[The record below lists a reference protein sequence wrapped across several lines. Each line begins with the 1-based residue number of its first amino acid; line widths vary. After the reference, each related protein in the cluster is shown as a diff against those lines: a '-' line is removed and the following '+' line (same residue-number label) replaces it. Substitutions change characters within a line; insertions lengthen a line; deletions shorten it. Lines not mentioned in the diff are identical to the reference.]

1 MQAPA
6 TSDQAARFNDR
17 VFTQIMNLDR
27 SPERLATIRAF
38 ADAAGLAFTRYP
50 AIEGKLVDTSTPEM
64 RAMID
69 MKAWVRRH
77 HRNPTPADVGC
88 YLSHFNAIDAF
99 LAQDKAFGLIFE
111 DDAAFGADFI
121 TSVAPALDTP
131 DDWDILKL
139 HARHPGPL
147 VVRRNYPNG
156 VTLCS
161 FIARPAGAAAY
172 LINRAAAE
180 KMRKHLKPAV
190 KMIDW
195 QYDQGHLM
203 GLKVR
208 TLDPMP
214 VSLQPV
220 PSTRDMKLGKRSW
233 LEKQTDRPILPRW
246 QLPFRRLWD
255 DIHRTSYNLFGD
267 GGLRA
272 MMFGPDRT

>member
-1 MQAPA
+1 
-6 TSDQAARFNDR
+6 
-17 VFTQIMNLDR
+17 
-27 SPERLATIRAF
+27 
-38 ADAAGLAFTRYP
+38 
-50 AIEGKLVDTSTPEM
+50 
-64 RAMID
+64 

-99 LAQDKAFGLIFE
+99 LAQDKEFGLIFE
-111 DDAAFGADFI
+111 DDAAFAADFI
-121 TSVAPALDTP
+121 ASVAPALDTP
-131 DDWDILKL
+131 ADWDILKL

-147 VVRRNYPNG
+147 VVRRRYANG
-156 VTLCS
+156 VNLCS
-161 FIARPAGAAAY
+161 FISRPAGAAAY

-255 DIHRTSYNLFGD
+255 DLHRTSYNLFGD
-267 GGLRA
+267 GGIKA
-272 MMFGPDRT
+272 IMFGPDR